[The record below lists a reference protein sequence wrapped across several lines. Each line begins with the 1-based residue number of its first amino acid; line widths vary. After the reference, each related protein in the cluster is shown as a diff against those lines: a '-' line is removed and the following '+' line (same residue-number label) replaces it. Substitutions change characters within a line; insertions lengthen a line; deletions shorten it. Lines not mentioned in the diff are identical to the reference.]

1 MNGFLSKIFAYP
13 FGYIIGLLYNLFG
26 QNYLMAI
33 IFFAVVIKLVLL
45 PTGISQQKNQVKT
58 KRMQAKVQKIREK
71 YGDDQRK
78 IQEETAALYQKEGM
92 SSMTSGCGSLLIQFP
107 IIMGLYGAI
116 YRPLTYV
123 LRLDKSTVAE
133 LTSAVAKIAPGSSSR
148 AANVMEI
155 AVLQNVD
162 KLQELLPNM
171 NHQVFGIVSD
181 FAAHFK
187 AFGYNF
193 GTIPK
198 EVWKDDKSIIIV
210 PVVAFASAML
220 TSIYSLVRAKK
231 MGESSANMASMGCM
245 MLFMPLMSL
254 WLACQFPVGIGVY
267 WAVNGL
273 LGFIQMVVLNKIY
286 TPEKVIAKMMLDET
300 ITRREKEVSFK
311 NQYKFLKEHKDELT
325 D

>member
-1 MNGFLSKIFAYP
+1 MNGFLTRIFAYP
-13 FGYIIGLLYNLFG
+13 FGYVIGLLYNLFG
-26 QNYLMAI
+26 QNYLLAI
-33 IFFAVVIKLVLL
+33 IFFAVVIKLALL

-58 KRMQAKVQKIREK
+58 KRMQAKIQKIREK
-71 YGDDQRK
+71 YGDDQKK

-92 SSMTSGCGSLLIQFP
+92 STMTSGCGSLLIQLP
-107 IIMGLYGAI
+107 IIFGLYGAI
-116 YRPLTYV
+116 YNPLTYV
-123 LRLDKSTVAE
+123 LRLNKGTVAE
-133 LTSAVAKIAPGSSSR
+133 LTSAVGKLLNTTGGSKT
-148 AANVMEI
+148 NVLEI

-162 KLQELLPNM
+162 KLHDILPNI
-171 NHQVFGIVSD
+171 NQNVFATISD

-198 EVWKDDKSIIIV
+198 DVWRNDKMIIIV
-210 PVVAFASAML
+210 PIVAFASSML
-220 TSIYSLVRAKK
+220 TSIYSLIRAKK
-231 MGESSANMASMGCM
+231 MDESKANMASMGCM

-254 WLACQFPVGIGVY
+254 WLAWQFPVGIGIY

-273 LGFIQMVVLNKIY
+273 LGFVQMVVLNMIY

-311 NQYKFLKEHKDELT
+311 NQYNYLNEKN
-325 D
+325 